1 MLKYLDQIVGQPKV
15 VKLLSNFLNSDK
27 IPHAF
32 LFTGENGLGKEHAAL
47 CFSKEL
53 NSTYNSED
61 VISQISNLAEPFV
74 KYIFPLPRGKNEN
87 NDSSPYEKLNSDE
100 MNLVKD
106 ELQKKIINPYYK
118 ISIPKANLIKVNSIR
133 DLRKF
138 ISMSYSDI
146 NYRTVIISDAHLMNE
161 ESQNALLKNLEEP
174 PSGVIFILITSKPD
188 MLRETIKSRCWEI
201 KFNYL
206 KNEDIISILTKYFNY
221 SKVQAENYAA
231 FSLGSINEFLFIE
244 GIDFEDVL
252 NRTIVILRFALGRK
266 FHSAID
272 EINKMVANEIE
283 SFKLLLFLILRW
295 FNDLQK
301 FKVKKEITFFVNHKE
316 TFQKFLTKFPEIK
329 YLKIVTKIENLI
341 SLCSKNINLN
351 ILISD
356 LVVELGKFTVETGI
370 RTDKSP
376 QKIRG

>member
-1 MLKYLDQIVGQPKV
+1 MLQYLDQIVGQPKV
-15 VKLLSNFLNSDK
+15 INLLTNFLNTDR

-47 CFSKEL
+47 CFSKQLNATHNSDEL
-53 NSTYNSED
+53 IN
-61 VISQISNLAEPFV
+61 QISNLAEPYI

-87 NDSSPYEKLNSDE
+87 DESLPYEKLTSDE
-100 MNLVKD
+100 MSSVKE
-106 ELQKKIINPYYK
+106 ELQKKINNPYYK
-118 ISIPKANLIKVNSIR
+118 ISIAKANQIKVNSIR

-146 NYRTVIISDAHLMNE
+146 KYRMVIISDAHLMNE
-161 ESQNALLKNLEEP
+161 EAQNTLLKNLEEP
-174 PSGVIFILITSKPD
+174 PSGVIFILITSKPL
-188 MLRETIKSRCWEI
+188 MLRETIRSRCWEI

-206 KNEDIISILTKYFNY
+206 KNEDVIFILSEYFNY
-221 SKVQAENYAA
+221 NREQAENYAA
-231 FSLGSINEFLFIE
+231 FSLGSINEAFLMEEINFD
-244 GIDFEDVL
+244 DFL
-252 NRTIVILRFALGRK
+252 NNTIIILRLALGRK
-266 FHSAID
+266 FHSAIE
-272 EINKMVANEIE
+272 EINKLVGNDVE

-301 FKVKKEITFFVNHKE
+301 YKVGKEISFFVNHKE

-329 YLKIVTKIENLI
+329 YLNIVTKIENI
-341 SLCSKNINLN
+341 IFLCSKNITLN

-356 LVVELGKFTVETGI
+356 LVIELGKFTIKSGI
-370 RTDKSP
+370 RADKTT